1 MLRSAADYS
10 VGMTD
15 TASDVYSIPQE
26 FIDFRDTIRQ
36 ISEEQIAPRAH
47 DIDASAE
54 YPWDIRKL
62 LAENDILGPV
72 SYTHLTLPTIYS
84 V

>member
-1 MLRSAADYS
+1 
-10 VGMTD
+10 MTD
-15 TASDVYSIPQE
+15 TASDTYSIPQE
-26 FIDFRDTIRQ
+26 SIDLRDMIRQ

-62 LAENDILGPV
+62 LAENDILG
-72 SYTHLTLPTIYS
+72 LPFDTEYGGTGTGALMLNIAIE
-84 V
+84 